1 MAKVIKVTC
10 KPGGSTKVEVVSG
23 FSGKDCLKET
33 KSLEEAL
40 GTVEKR
46 SMKPDSKERIIVDQ
60 TKVGN

>member
-1 MAKVIKVTC
+1 MKTIKVTC

-23 FSGKDCLKET
+23 FSGPACLRET

-40 GTVEKR
+40 GKVDKR
-46 SMKPDSKERIIVDQ
+46 EMKPDAKETIIVDQ